1 MGSEH
6 LQLKRRNR
14 KKREKAKLKGDVEQS
29 HKKKWSF
36 CLLEV
41 REVSRGCEAEDKDP
55 RTQRRPDTEQSEGQG
70 EAA

>member
-6 LQLKRRNR
+6 LQLKRRHR

-29 HKKKWSF
+29 HKKKWSV

-41 REVSRGCEAEDKDP
+41 REVSRGYEAEDQDP